1 MTADGGAVRR
11 EPLLLG
17 TIGAVVG
24 IVLALVIFGG
34 FGGGSPV
41 STSGTGTQAA
51 GSAAPSATL
60 AALVSPDAT
69 AELTAPPVTDP
80 PPTAA
85 PTGAPPTATPA
96 PTANTNPAIVSFEVP
111 KQEDCTNSTAGS
123 VTVKW
128 TIKRATGV
136 SISIDGP
143 GIYDSYAG
151 LTGEVVL
158 PYGCDQTVL
167 QHTYTLTTIG
177 GTGPAASVT
186 KTIKTRA
193 PSIVSFTV
201 GKPDCSGGDPFVGIS
216 ISFQVRA
223 ATGAMLDRDGAPYST
238 YNTKATDD
246 IVQYD
251 CSQNDQEWTLTTTG
265 GYGPEATRS
274 IKVSKS

>member
-1 MTADGGAVRR
+1 MTADGGALRR

-60 AALVSPDAT
+60 AALVSPEAT
-69 AELTAPPVTDP
+69 AEPTAPPVTDP
-80 PPTAA
+80 PPTAT

-223 ATGAMLDRDGAPYST
+223 ATGATLDRDGAPYST

-274 IKVSKS
+274 IKVSKN